1 MRACVAHGPKD
12 LRVEDRDPGAPGPGE
27 IAVAI
32 SLGGVCGSDLHYY
45 HRGAVGDFRLQE
57 PMVLGHEVVGRV
69 AALGTEAAGPAVGT
83 PVALHPATP
92 CDSCRECAEGHRN
105 VCAHARY
112 LGSAARMPHVQGG
125 FAQRVVVPAG
135 QVRALPD
142 GLSEHRAVLAEPLS
156 VALHA
161 VRRAGDVAGKRALVT
176 GAGPIGLLV
185 VAVLRHFGA
194 AEIIVSDLLDE
205 PLALATRVGATATV
219 RADRPEEGTRALDAD
234 VAIEASGAPAGLRTC
249 VERVRRAGTVVLLG
263 LLPPGET
270 GFLGNVVVT
279 REITLRGSFRFDAD
293 FDDALALLADG
304 IDVEPVITHTFPLAR
319 AGEAFELAGDR
330 SRASKV
336 LLDLLDAPGGG
347 TAGTSPVGT
356 GAPGGGPAE

>member
-1 MRACVAHGPKD
+1 
-12 LRVEDRDPGAPGPGE
+12 
-27 IAVAI
+27 
-32 SLGGVCGSDLHYY
+32 S
-45 HRGAVGDFRLQE
+45 
-57 PMVLGHEVVGRV
+57 
-69 AALGTEAAGPAVGT
+69 T
-83 PVALHPATP
+83 
-92 CDSCRECAEGHRN
+92 
-105 VCAHARY
+105 AR
-112 LGSAARMPHVQGG
+112 
-125 FAQRVVVPAG
+125 
-135 QVRALPD
+135 RALPQ
-142 GLSEHRAVLAEPLS
+142 GLSARRAVLAEPLS

-161 VRRAGDVAGKRALVT
+161 VRRAGDVAGKRVLVT

-219 RADRPEEGTRALDAD
+219 RADRPEEGTRARDAD

-249 VERVRRAGTVVLLG
+249 VERVRRGGTVVLLG

-270 GFLGNVVVT
+270 GFPGNVVVT
-279 REITLRGSFRFDAD
+279 REITLRGSFRFDTD

-336 LLDLLDAPGGG
+336 LLDLLDVSAAAVSRSDVSRSDASG
-347 TAGTSPVGT
+347 TAS
-356 GAPGGGPAE
+356 AE